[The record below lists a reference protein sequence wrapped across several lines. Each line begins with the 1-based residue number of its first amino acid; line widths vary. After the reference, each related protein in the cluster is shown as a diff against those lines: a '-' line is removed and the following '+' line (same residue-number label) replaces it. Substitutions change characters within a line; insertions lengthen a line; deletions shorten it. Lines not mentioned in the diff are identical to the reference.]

1 MRQLPWQLK
10 QLKTLTPLTSKHLL
24 VLRGGVNWDRVYAG
38 ASVYGGATLAIGL
51 ASGPIGWVAA
61 TAYLGT
67 CAASGAYIG
76 YGLAT

>member
-1 MRQLPWQLK
+1 MATQTIENFN
-10 QLKTLTPLTSKHLL
+10 TLDLETLAS
-24 VLRGGVNWDRVYAG
+24 VEGGVNWDRVYAG